1 MGENSKTGGKYTM
14 DTKKVNIQDTVLNHL
29 RKSKV
34 PCSIF
39 LVNGVKLN
47 ATIKGFDNF
56 VLVVDDGSVKM
67 VYKHAISTIA
77 PTQAMDDSFQNL
89 IDSDSKPKK

>member
-1 MGENSKTGGKYTM
+1 M

-29 RKSKV
+29 RKAKV

-47 ATIKGFDNF
+47 AVIKGFDNF
-56 VLVVDDGSVKM
+56 VIVVDDGNTKM
-67 VYKHAISTIA
+67 VYKHAVSTIA
-77 PTQAMDDSFQNL
+77 PTQPMDDSFQSL
-89 IDSDSKPKK
+89 IDNGKS